1 MCEPLRQGT
10 PQGLPLS
17 FIGRVTC
24 NLMSYM
30 NFKIKERKFLHTSQ
44 ILPPC
49 KKKSVTFY
57 WIKIQSTL
65 AVIWSELNT
74 PPHCF
79 SCNSY
84 QSAQKKGNKK
94 YQPTHTSERSW
105 FDVVSTSIQRPSNVM
120 YRLRLHQY
128 SGNINKAS

>member
-84 QSAQKKGNKK
+84 QSAQKEIKNISR
-94 YQPTHTSERSW
+94 HTRQSEV
-105 FDVVSTSIQRPSNVM
+105 DLTSFQRPYNVLLTLCAGCDCI
-120 YRLRLHQY
+120 RTLE
-128 SGNINKAS
+128 I